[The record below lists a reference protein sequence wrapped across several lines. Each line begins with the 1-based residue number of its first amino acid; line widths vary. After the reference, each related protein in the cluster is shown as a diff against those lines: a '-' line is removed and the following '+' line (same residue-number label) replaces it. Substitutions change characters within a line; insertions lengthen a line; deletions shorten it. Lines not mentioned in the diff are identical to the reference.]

1 MRRPMRKITGAA
13 FLSLDGVM
21 QAPGGPTE
29 DPTGGF
35 DQGGWLFK
43 IWDPGIEATLGS
55 LFSGEYDLLLGR
67 RTYDIFAA
75 YWPYA
80 TGDNKPMSEAFDR
93 ANKYVLTR
101 SDQPL
106 EWQNSHRLRGIEDV
120 ARIKAE
126 EGAPIII
133 QGSSTIYPELL
144 AAGLIDTLITMTFPV
159 TLGHGKRLFGKGTPV
174 DKLEMTDH
182 TVTDQG
188 AVIATYKP
196 GGTLPPYPPEG
207 PIPATSDREKV
218 RQQKIAAGSW

>member
-1 MRRPMRKITGAA
+1 MTRKITAA
-13 FLSLDGVM
+13 CFLSLDGIM

-35 DQGGWLFK
+35 TEGGWMFK

-75 YWPYA
+75 HWPYA
-80 TGDNKPMSEAFDR
+80 EGDNKPMGEAFDR

-101 SDQPL
+101 GDQPL
-106 EWQNSHRLRGIEDV
+106 EWQNSHRLRGVEDV

-126 EGAPIII
+126 SGSDIIV
-133 QGSSTIYPELL
+133 QGSSTIYPALL

-159 TLGHGKRLFGKGTPV
+159 LLGHGKRLFGDGTPV
-174 DKLEMTDH
+174 DALRMTDH

-188 AVIATYKP
+188 TVIATYKP
-196 GGTLPPYPPEG
+196 GGTLPPYPDQG
-207 PIPATSDREKV
+207 PIPGVSEREV
-218 RQQKIAAGSW
+218 ERQRKMAAGDW

>member
-1 MRRPMRKITGAA
+1 MGRKITAAA

-29 DPTGGF
+29 DPQGGF
-35 DQGGWLFK
+35 EEGGWMFK
-43 IWDPGIEATLGS
+43 IWDPGIEPTLGS

-80 TGDNKPMSEAFDR
+80 EGENKPMSEAFDR

-101 SDQPL
+101 SDQRL
-106 EWQNSHRLRGIEDV
+106 EWQNSHRLRGVEDI

-126 EGAPIII
+126 QGSDIII
-133 QGSSTIYPELL
+133 QGSSTIYGPLL
-144 AAGLIDTLITMTFPV
+144 AAGLIDTLITITFPV
-159 TLGHGKRLFGKGTPV
+159 LLGRGKRLFGDATPV
-174 DKLEMTDH
+174 DRLELTDH

-188 AVIATYKP
+188 TVITTYRP
-196 GGTLPPYPPEG
+196 GGTLPPYPAEA
-207 PIPATSDREKV
+207 PIPITSEREIE
-218 RQQKIAAGSW
+218 RQKRIAAGNW